1 MTTGVKENS
10 TATTL
15 LVEQVELQEQEIE
28 SPQTGIANAD
38 PLTGLLGRSE
48 MQWLL
53 EREIQRM
60 GRQENIFSFAL
71 LDVDRLELINNS
83 HGHGAGD
90 AVLRRLAE
98 TLRGVVRETD
108 YVARWEDDEFAV
120 LLPGTHYSG
129 AKAFADRLR
138 LVLRNNLTTPS
149 AVILPPVTISAGVIS
164 VCKKI
169 LGLPVL
175 LECADKVL
183 YAAKNAGRDRA
194 NFLVLDE
201 ETTWVE

>member
-1 MTTGVKENS
+1 MTSEVKENS
-10 TATTL
+10 AGTAL
-15 LVEQVELQEQEIE
+15 LVEQAELQEQKIG
-28 SPQTGIANAD
+28 SPQAQLQGIANAD

-48 MQWLL
+48 MEWLL
-53 EREIQRM
+53 EQEIQRM

-83 HGHGAGD
+83 LGHAAGD
-90 AVLRRLAE
+90 AVLRRVAG
-98 TLRGVVRETD
+98 TLRGIVRETD
-108 YVARWEDDEFAV
+108 YVARWEDDAFAV
-120 LLPGTHYSG
+120 LLPETHYSG

-138 LVLRNNLTTPS
+138 LVLRNGRTTPS
-149 AVILPPVTISAGVIS
+149 LPPVTISAGVIS
-164 VCKKI
+164 VCKKS

-175 LECADKVL
+175 LECAVKVL

>member
-1 MTTGVKENS
+1 MTSGVKENS
-10 TATTL
+10 SGTTL
-15 LVEQVELQEQEIE
+15 LIEQVTLQEQEIK
-28 SPQTGIANAD
+28 SPQALLQGIANAD

-48 MQWLL
+48 MEWLL

-90 AVLRRLAE
+90 AVLRRLAQ
-98 TLRGVVRETD
+98 TLRGIVRETD
-108 YVARWEDDEFAV
+108 YVARWEDDAFAV
-120 LLPGTHYSG
+120 LLPETHYSG

-138 LVLRNNLTTPS
+138 LVLRNGQTTPS
-149 AVILPPVTISAGVIS
+149 LPPVTISAGVIS
-164 VCKKI
+164 VCKKS

-175 LECADKVL
+175 LECAVKVL

-201 ETTWVE
+201 ETNWVE